1 MESAGLSASYE
12 APKDN
17 MIVLFT
23 GLPGAGKSLKMSRT
37 IIKVLYRNQKY
48 WEKAVKR
55 WRIERESTPNLLP
68 PKPRRIYS
76 NLKLSPEVEAEFGVS
91 TDDHPAGAI
100 RYWWDPSQLIDIRDA
115 DVFWDEIAT
124 HLDATQWQNMS
135 LEIKRW
141 LQQHRKFGIEVY
153 GTTQDFAM
161 IDKSMRRLT
170 SDLYIIT
177 KMMGSGDKS
186 ATKPEIKNI
195 WGISMVQAMDPQT
208 YDEEESKQKAGWPSF
223 MFFTRADVEVF
234 DTTQEIKMGKY
245 PPLNHI
251 ERECGNPECQYH
263 KVLHV

>member
-1 MESAGLSASYE
+1 
-12 APKDN
+12 

-37 IIKVLYRNQKY
+37 IINTLYRNKNWYRKQLKMY
-48 WEKAVKR
+48 RKGSIKDR
-55 WRIERESTPNLLP
+55 PLP
-68 PKPRRIYS
+68 RQIFS
-76 NLKLSPEVEAEFGVS
+76 NLKLSVAVEQEFRGFVQ
-91 TDDHPAGAI
+91 
-100 RYWWDPSQLIDIRDA
+100 YWWDPSQLIDVRDA

-141 LQQHRKFGIEVY
+141 LQQHRKFGIEIY

-177 KMMGSGDKS
+177 KLFGSGDKS
-186 ATKPEIKNI
+186 ATKPEIKRI
-195 WGISMVQAMDPQT
+195 WGFSMVQSMDPTT
-208 YDEEESKQKAGWPSF
+208 YEEGESKKWASWPSF
-223 MFFTRADVEVF
+223 MSITRADVDIF

-251 ERECGNPECQYH
+251 ERECGNPDCKFH
-263 KVLHV
+263 RVIHA

>member
-1 MESAGLSASYE
+1 
-12 APKDN
+12 
-17 MIVLFT
+17 MIVIFT
-23 GLPGAGKSLKMSRT
+23 GLPGAGKSLKMSKT
-37 IIKVLYRNQKY
+37 IIDILYRNQKY
-48 WEKAVKR
+48 WEKSLAR
-55 WRIERESTPNLLP
+55 WKKLSPLYPKMQP
-68 PKPRRIYS
+68 PKPRRVFS
-76 NLKLSPEVEAEFGVS
+76 NLKLSKAVEEEFGVW
-91 TDDHPAGAI
+91 TEDNPVGAI

-186 ATKPEIKNI
+186 ATKPEIKRV
-195 WGISMVQAMDPQT
+195 WGISMIQSMDPQT
-208 YDEEESKQKAGWPSF
+208 YDEEESKKWAQWPSF
-223 MFFTRADVEVF
+223 MFITRSDVEIF
-234 DTTQEIKMGKY
+234 DTTQEIKMGSY

-251 ERECGNPECQYH
+251 ERACGKSDCEFH
-263 KVLHV
+263 RVIHA